1 MQGELRPRAGIR
13 RAAGQAGG
21 RGPLAAGRPA
31 AAGRW
36 LGRRPLTRAAPA
48 SLRAASCSCGLQPR
62 RRPRSSR
69 TSWIGPGTAG
79 ISSTTGTPSRSASQ
93 PCRRKK
99 REGGGGEGGKSFSLP
114 PSFGLREAR
123 AVADLSCMGRRARA
137 GTRAELRLCAELRL
151 RNSASMGRSS
161 RAGTREELR
170 SRPRAECIGTR
181 ARGRKKRGAEG

>member
-21 RGPLAAGRPA
+21 RGPLARPA

-69 TSWIGPGTAG
+69 TSWTGPGTAG

-114 PSFGLREAR
+114 LSFGLREAR

-137 GTRAELRLCAELRL
+137 GTRAELRL
-151 RNSASMGRSS
+151 RNSASKGRSS